1 MAGAS
6 GRFRRR
12 VVLLVASASL
22 LGTVATAIFLHS
34 ADAALPGASSQ
45 RMLLRLHDLPP
56 GYIGG
61 LASVETG
68 SLDKCDYLRPAEPQ
82 PKLADF
88 LDQYSPKGCFSVYA
102 RLYKMPGSRPA
113 PPVVGTGALDAG
125 SVEAAEAGLAVTPK
139 AISHITG
146 DVVPEDAVPTESI
159 GEETRLLHWN
169 DVPGLFQPR
178 STSGS
183 FLVWRSGSI
192 LGTVFVAGFRPAA
205 DDRIAAELAHR
216 QQVHIEHPTPYTRA
230 EWDDIEVPL
239 DDPSLTTPVYWLGRR
254 LSPRPA
260 LPALQLI
267 DTASTSRPSRRIP
280 RASLLYVNRLNLN
293 HAEGVNL
300 NLWSP
305 RQWTRLKARKGE
317 LPGLPPRCG
326 TAMRRLSL
334 ARGHALVYRGVQGQR
349 GRCEDRRH
357 RVYTARLHLGQVVIT
372 VGTQSICAVC
382 VGAGTGS
389 YDSLHGME
397 TIVRGLRL
405 RPKPVY
411 SVD

>member
-1 MAGAS
+1 
-6 GRFRRR
+6 
-12 VVLLVASASL
+12 
-22 LGTVATAIFLHS
+22 
-34 ADAALPGASSQ
+34 
-45 RMLLRLHDLPP
+45 MLLRLHDLPP

-61 LASVETG
+61 LASAETG

-82 PKLADF
+82 PKLAAF

-102 RLYKMPGSRPA
+102 RLYKVPGSRPA
-113 PPVVGTGALDAG
+113 PPVVGAGALDAG
-125 SVEAAEAGLAVTPK
+125 SVEAAEAGLAVAPE

-159 GEETRLLHWN
+159 GEEIRLLHWN
-169 DVPGLFQPR
+169 DAPGLFQPR

-216 QQVHIEHPTPYTRA
+216 QQVQSNIRRPTRQRNT
-230 EWDDIEVPL
+230 DDTEVPL

-254 LSPRPA
+254 LSPSA

-267 DTASTSRPSRRIP
+267 DTASTSRPSPRIRV
-280 RASLLYVNRLNLN
+280 RACFMPIACNLN

-305 RQWTRLKARKGE
+305 RQWARLKA
-317 LPGLPPRCG
+317 P
-326 TAMRRLSL
+326 
-334 ARGHALVYRGVQGQR
+334 
-349 GRCEDRRH
+349 
-357 RVYTARLHLGQVVIT
+357 
-372 VGTQSICAVC
+372 
-382 VGAGTGS
+382 
-389 YDSLHGME
+389 
-397 TIVRGLRL
+397 
-405 RPKPVY
+405 
-411 SVD
+411 